1 MVRVIHLIEEESG
14 FLDENDQRLFDQ
26 LERVKCKKLLET
38 INYVVKILRD
48 MEKDDYRFTAKT
60 YDINIEQLLSYKW
73 LLSDELQK
81 YLDAE
86 FISEITDPFAS
97 RVLQIDNKVI
107 SKIYKHLLDIKTV
120 FDKRLEEKATAEQ
133 LLSPDES
140 DKVRKNAEKITEQCW
155 WFFRGVKLYE
165 STKILLRAIEEHD
178 EFMKNP
184 DLFKGKYKK
193 MYIPIEVHE

>member
-1 MVRVIHLIEEESG
+1 MVPVIHLIEGEFG

-26 LERVKCKKLLET
+26 LEKVKSKKLLET
-38 INYVVKILRD
+38 INYVVKILGD
-48 MEKDDYRFTAKT
+48 MKKDGYRFTAKT

-73 LLSDELQK
+73 FLSDEVQK
-81 YLDAE
+81 FLDTE
-86 FISEITDPFAS
+86 FISEIDDPFAS
-97 RVLQIDNKVI
+97 RVLLIDNKVI
-107 SKIYKHLLDIKTV
+107 SKIYRHLLDIKMV
-120 FDKRLEEKATAEQ
+120 FEKRLEDEATAEQ

-155 WFFRGVKLYE
+155 WFFRAVKLYE

-178 EFMKNP
+178 EFLKNP
-184 DLFKGKYKK
+184 VRFKEKVKA